1 MYSNVIY
8 LVRSSELKNV
18 VPANL
23 YKDKFLRTIAKS
35 EFEQD
40 LKLVIDKISKDIEID
55 TSYKTELKKE
65 DIEKVIRDVRKEF
78 ENRQYKGWKND
89 N

>member
-8 LVRSSELKNV
+8 LARSSQLKNV
-18 VPANL
+18 VLAELHNN
-23 YKDKFLRTIAKS
+23 KFLRQIAKS

-40 LKLVIDKISKDIEID
+40 LRFDIDKISKDVEID

-65 DIEKVIRDVRKEF
+65 DVEKVIRDVRKEF
-78 ENRQYKGWKND
+78 ENRRI
-89 N
+89 